1 MFTLLRANERQR
13 PHLCRP
19 RFKQNKGRV
28 ADGDARRVNVIDEND
43 SFSVNRRMSGEKK
56 RVVGLHPLAARFF
69 RLLFGMF
76 TGQPREIQGWK
87 QAGERFR
94 LVEAALIQPF
104 GAQRDWDDV
113 PIAAEMSAKRLGKRT
128 AECLDDDIVAA
139 EFP

>member
-13 PHLCRP
+13 PHLRRP
-19 RFKQNKGRV
+19 RLKQHKGGV
-28 ADGDARRVNVIDEND
+28 ADGDARCVNVVDQHD
-43 SFSVNRRMSGEKK
+43 SFSVKRGMIGKEKW
-56 RVVGLHPLAARFF
+56 VVGLQPLAARFF
-69 RLLFGMF
+69 RLFFGMLARK
-76 TGQPREIQGWK
+76 PRETWKRK

-94 LVEAALIQPF
+94 LVEAALIEALA
-104 GAQRDWDDV
+104 AQRDWDDV